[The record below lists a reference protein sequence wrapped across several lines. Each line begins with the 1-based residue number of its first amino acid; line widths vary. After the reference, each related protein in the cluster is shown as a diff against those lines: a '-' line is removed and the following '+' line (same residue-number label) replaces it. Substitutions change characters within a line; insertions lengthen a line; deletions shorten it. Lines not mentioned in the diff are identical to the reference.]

1 MIYKD
6 DKHKA
11 IYEEICEQMRYIDTY
26 HQALAYLISVDNVCR
41 QHIGDIYDVST
52 DGIMLNAIS
61 KGWQTSTSAKTTRL
75 AFNLWNGL
83 AADISEDGEE
93 HNGAMYTVAEI
104 FDSPYAKYYWQAIK
118 LRYQYPAEEAEEGDV
133 EEWKQTGN

>member
-11 IYEEICEQMRYIDTY
+11 IYEEICGQMRYIDTY
-26 HQALAYLISVDNVCR
+26 HQALAYLISLDNVCR

-52 DGIMLNAIS
+52 DGIMLDAIH

-83 AADISEDGEE
+83 AADISEDGKMFEE
-93 HNGAMYTVAEI
+93 HSGAMYTVAEI
-104 FDSPYAKYYWQAIK
+104 FDSPYSQYYWQAIK
-118 LRYQYPAEEAEEGDV
+118 LRYQYPEG
-133 EEWKQTGN
+133 EKGEM